1 MGLIQDLGGPL
12 AEGFGRLGLASQ
24 VGVAVG
30 AFLLVSVVLNVL
42 KQLLSRNPNEPP
54 IVFHWFPFVGSTITY
69 GMDPPRFFKENKEK
83 VSKTRP
89 CTNWPG
95 LARSNASCLTV
106 RRVLHLHPP
115 RQEDDRLRRAQGQ
128 RLYPKRQDPRR
139 QR

>member
-1 MGLIQDLGGPL
+1 MGLIQDLAGPL

-30 AFLLVSVVLNVL
+30 AFLLASVVLNVL
-42 KQLLSRNPNEPP
+42 RQLIFRNPNEPP

-89 CTNWPG
+89 YKQLAWPG
-95 LARSNASCLTV
+95 SF
-106 RRVLHLHPP
+106 
-115 RQEDDRLRRAQGQ
+115 
-128 RLYPKRQDPRR
+128 
-139 QR
+139 